1 MLTITDKAQERVLEA
16 IQGEE
21 KSDLGLRVSIDGRS
35 PAGLQYG
42 LALITPDEVQEGD
55 VLVETGGVK
64 IYLDAEAAP
73 RLENASLN
81 FVETLS
87 ESGFKVENAD
97 ESVRWDDE
105 VSQRVQKVL
114 DEKIN
119 PGVAGHGGWV
129 ELLGR
134 KEDTVYLKLGGG
146 CQGCGMVDVTLKQGI
161 EVMLKEDIP
170 EIHHVVDQ
178 TDHAGGSNPYY
189 QPSKG

>member
-1 MLTITDKAQERVLEA
+1 MLTITEKAKQRVLEA
-16 IQGEE
+16 IKAEG
-21 KSDLGLRVSIDGRS
+21 KSDLGLRVSIDGRT
-35 PAGLQYG
+35 PAGLQFG

-55 VLVETGGVK
+55 VVVDSDGVK
-64 IYLDAEAAP
+64 IYLDVDAAP
-73 RLENASLN
+73 RMENARLD

-87 ESGFKVENAD
+87 ESGFKVLDAD
-97 ESVRWDDE
+97 EGTKWDDP

-134 KEDTVYLKLGGG
+134 KEDTVFLKLGGG

-161 EVMLKEDIP
+161 EVMLKEDVP
-170 EIHHVVDQ
+170 EILHVVDQ
-178 TDHAGGSNPYY
+178 TDHAGGNNPYY
-189 QPSKG
+189 QPSK

>member
-1 MLTITDKAQERVLEA
+1 MLTITDKAKQRVLEA
-16 IQGEE
+16 VKAEG
-21 KSDLGLRVSIDGRS
+21 KPDLGLRVSIDGRS
-35 PAGLQYG
+35 PAGLQFG
-42 LALITPDEVQEGD
+42 LALITPDEVQEDDVVVDGD
-55 VLVETGGVK
+55 GVK

-73 RLENASLN
+73 RMENASLD

-87 ESGFKVENAD
+87 ESGFKVLNAD
-97 ESVRWDDE
+97 EGTKWDDP

-161 EVMLKEDIP
+161 EVMLKEDVP
-170 EIHHVVDQ
+170 EILHVVDQ
-178 TDHAGGSNPYY
+178 TDHAGGNNPYY
-189 QPSKG
+189 QPSK

>member
-1 MLTITDKAQERVLEA
+1 MLTITDKAKQRVLEA
-16 IQGEE
+16 IKAEE
-21 KSDLGLRVSIDGRS
+21 KPDMGLRVSIDGRS

-42 LALITPDEVQEGD
+42 LALITQDEVQEGD

-97 ESVRWDDE
+97 ESVRWDDP
-105 VSQRVQKVL
+105 VSQKVQRVL
-114 DEKIN
+114 DERIN

-161 EVMLKEDIP
+161 EVMLKEDVP
-170 EIHHVVDQ
+170 EILHVVDQ
-178 TDHAGGSNPYY
+178 TDHAGGNNPYY

>member
-1 MLTITDKAQERVLEA
+1 MLTITDKAKQRVQEA
-16 IQGEE
+16 IKAEG
-21 KSDLGLRVSIDGRS
+21 KSDLGLRVSIDGRT
-35 PAGLQYG
+35 PAGLQFG

-55 VLVETGGVK
+55 VVVDSDGVK
-64 IYLDAEAAP
+64 IYLDADAAP
-73 RLENASLN
+73 RMENARLD

-87 ESGFKVENAD
+87 ESGFKVLDAD
-97 ESVRWDDE
+97 EGTQWDDPI
-105 VSQRVQKVL
+105 SQRVQKVL

-161 EVMLKEDIP
+161 EVMLKEDVP
-170 EIHHVVDQ
+170 EILHVVDQ
-178 TDHAGGSNPYY
+178 TDHAGGNNPYY
-189 QPSKG
+189 QPSK

>member
-1 MLTITDKAQERVLEA
+1 MLTITDKAKDKVLEA
-16 IQGEE
+16 IKGEGKPE
-21 KSDLGLRVSIDGRS
+21 LGLRISIDGRS
-35 PAGLQYG
+35 PGGLQYG
-42 LALITPDEVQEGD
+42 LALVTPDEIQESD
-55 VLVETGGVK
+55 VTVDAGGFT

-73 RLENASLN
+73 RMENASLD

-97 ESVRWDDE
+97 ESVRWDDP
-105 VSQRVQKVL
+105 VSQKVQKCL
-114 DEKIN
+114 DEKVN

-161 EVMLKEDIP
+161 EVMLKEDVP
-170 EIHHVVDQ
+170 EIQHVVDQ

>member
-1 MLTITDKAQERVLEA
+1 MLSITDKAKERVLEA
-16 IQGEE
+16 IRGEG
-21 KSDLGLRVSIDGRS
+21 KSGLGLRVTIDGRAPS
-35 PAGLQYG
+35 GLQYG
-42 LALITPDEVQEGD
+42 LALVTPDEIQETDEMVDAG
-55 VLVETGGVK
+55 EFK

-73 RLENASLN
+73 RMQEASLD

-97 ESVRWDDE
+97 ESIHWDDP
-105 VSQRVQKVL
+105 VSQKVQKVL

-119 PGVAGHGGWV
+119 PGGAGHGGWV

-134 KEDTVYLKLGGG
+134 KDDTVYLKLGGG

-161 EVMLKEDIP
+161 EVMLKEDVP

-178 TDHAGGSNPYY
+178 TDHAGGTNPYY

>member
-1 MLTITDKAQERVLEA
+1 MLTITDKAKQRVLDA
-16 IQGEE
+16 IKAEE
-21 KSDLGLRVSIDGRS
+21 KPDMGLRVSIDGRS
-35 PAGLQYG
+35 PAGVQYG
-42 LALITPDEVQEGD
+42 LALITQDEVQEGD

-73 RLENASLN
+73 RLENARLN

-97 ESVRWDDE
+97 ESVRWDDP
-105 VSQRVQKVL
+105 VSQKVQKVL
-114 DEKIN
+114 DERIN

-161 EVMLKEDIP
+161 EVMLKEDVP
-170 EIHHVVDQ
+170 EILHVVDQ
-178 TDHAGGSNPYY
+178 TDHAGGNNPYY

>member
-1 MLTITDKAQERVLEA
+1 MLTITEKAKQRVLEA
-16 IQGEE
+16 IKVEG
-21 KSDLGLRVSIDGRS
+21 KSDLGLRVSIDGRT
-35 PAGLQYG
+35 PGGLQFG

-55 VLVETGGVK
+55 VVVDSDGVK
-64 IYLDAEAAP
+64 IYLDTDAAP
-73 RLENASLN
+73 RMENARLD

-87 ESGFKVENAD
+87 ESGFKVLDAD
-97 ESVRWDDE
+97 EGTQWDDPI
-105 VSQRVQKVL
+105 SQRVQKVL

-161 EVMLKEDIP
+161 EVMLKEDVP
-170 EIHHVVDQ
+170 EILHVVDQ
-178 TDHAGGSNPYY
+178 TDHAGGNNPYY
-189 QPSKG
+189 QPSK

>member
-1 MLTITDKAQERVLEA
+1 MLTITDKAKQRVLEA
-16 IQGEE
+16 IKAEE
-21 KSDLGLRVSIDGRS
+21 KPDMGLRVSIDGRS

-42 LALITPDEVQEGD
+42 LALITQDEVQEGD

-97 ESVRWDDE
+97 ESVRWDDP
-105 VSQRVQKVL
+105 VSQKVQKVL
-114 DEKIN
+114 DERIN

-161 EVMLKEDIP
+161 EVMLKEDVP
-170 EIHHVVDQ
+170 EILHVVDQ
-178 TDHAGGSNPYY
+178 TDHAGGNNPYY